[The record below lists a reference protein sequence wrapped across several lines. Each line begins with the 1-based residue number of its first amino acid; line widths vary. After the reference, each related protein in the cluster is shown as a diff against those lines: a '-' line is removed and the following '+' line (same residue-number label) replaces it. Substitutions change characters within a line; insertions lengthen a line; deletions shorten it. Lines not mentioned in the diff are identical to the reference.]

1 MSELPRASLSG
12 SSVRRD
18 AYVDR
23 PPQGGGSGP
32 LARALRANQAPV
44 HKNRIPTI
52 RELLALVVNG
62 ALILP
67 QRYFRGMFLDVVV

>member
-1 MSELPRASLSG
+1 MPDLPRATLSG
-12 SSVRRD
+12 PSVRPET
-18 AYVDR
+18 YVDR
-23 PPQGGGSGP
+23 SPSGAASGTV
-32 LARALRANQAPV
+32 ARANRANQAPV

-62 ALILP
+62 AIVLP